1 MKKLISARTVK
12 QAHKDGLKQLQ
23 ADPAV
28 TLVTPEARTVAKQ
41 LGVQLI
47 EDTARKTAAQNS
59 DSAVK
64 VDEKTVR
71 DIVTRVMA
79 KLPPQKQDPDK
90 VKQVVV
96 DVLSKYV
103 K

>member
-1 MKKLISARTVK
+1 
-12 QAHKDGLKQLQ
+12 
-23 ADPAV
+23 
-28 TLVTPEARTVAKQ
+28 
-41 LGVQLI
+41 
-47 EDTARKTAAQNS
+47 
-59 DSAVK
+59 

-79 KLPPQKQDPDK
+79 KLPSQKQDPDK